1 MRHCSTP
8 QIVMGS
14 RICPSPSSGE
24 WPLAIK
30 LDRLRPTEDIHMTDQ
45 LVNWRIHRR
54 LPVAYPVIFGG
65 APFVGEGMVSDL
77 SLSGCAVTCERTV
90 LAGSYI
96 KLSVVLPDPTS
107 SLFIELGKIRWVREN
122 AFGVEFIRVPTL
134 TRHRLDRV
142 LSQAPALEANLLP
155 VPA

>member
-1 MRHCSTP
+1 
-8 QIVMGS
+8 
-14 RICPSPSSGE
+14 
-24 WPLAIK
+24 
-30 LDRLRPTEDIHMTDQ
+30 MTDQ

-142 LSQAPALEANLLP
+142 VSQAPALEANLLP

>member
-1 MRHCSTP
+1 M
-8 QIVMGS
+8 
-14 RICPSPSSGE
+14 
-24 WPLAIK
+24 
-30 LDRLRPTEDIHMTDQ
+30 EDITMADTT
-45 LVNWRIHRR
+45 VNWRIHPR

-77 SLSGCAVTCERTV
+77 SLSGCSVTCERTV
-90 LAGSYI
+90 LTGSYI

-142 LSQAPALEANLLP
+142 VSGQLSPDQNLFP
-155 VPA
+155 VLL